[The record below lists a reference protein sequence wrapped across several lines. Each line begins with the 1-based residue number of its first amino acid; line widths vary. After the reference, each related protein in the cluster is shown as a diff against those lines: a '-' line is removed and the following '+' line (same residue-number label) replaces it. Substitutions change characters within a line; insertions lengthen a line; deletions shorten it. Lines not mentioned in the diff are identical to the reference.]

1 MNRGPDESLEEAFD
15 APGELILQCAP
26 EPDEAGELIGA
37 SRDGREI
44 RAFRFGVGPRRI
56 SLLAGCHADEP
67 VGPRLLR
74 QVSGYLAK
82 LPAGDPLLTDYEW
95 WIVPH
100 VNPDGAARNSRWQ
113 AENAPAYDLADYLLH
128 SVRELPGDDI
138 EFGFPRDAGDAD
150 ARPENRAVDEWWRT
164 SPEPFDLHVSLHG
177 MAFAAGPWFL
187 IESAWKDRV
196 ARLKQRCAARVAE
209 LGYELHDV
217 ERQGEK
223 GFFRLE
229 RGFCTR
235 PDSRYMREHFLVL
248 GDEDMAGKFRPSSME
263 TIRALGGDP
272 LTLVSEMPLFITP
285 GVGEE
290 IGPPDPVAEEWKERI
305 AGWKTELVAGKP
317 TKNVAESASSQ
328 GVVPM
333 PAIDQMRIQWT
344 LIASGLEVCRRIG
357 CASVLNMTSSK
368 PSVSGGANSR

>member
-1 MNRGPDESLEEAFD
+1 MNGRQDSNLNEAFRMVLD
-15 APGELILQCAP
+15 RGESILDCAP
-26 EPDEAGELIGA
+26 APAEAGQPIGA

-44 RAFRFGVGPRRI
+44 RAFRFGTGPRRI

-74 QVSGYLAK
+74 RVSGYLAK
-82 LPAGDPLLTDYEW
+82 QPPGDPLLTDYEW

-100 VNPDGAARNSRWQ
+100 INPDGAARNSRWQ
-113 AENAPAYDLADYLLH
+113 AENPPAYDLADYLLY

-138 EFGFPRDAGDAD
+138 EFGFPRDPKDTD
-150 ARPENRAVDEWWRT
+150 ARPENRAVYDWWRT
-164 SPEPFDLHVSLHG
+164 SPEPFALHVSLHG

-196 ARLKQRCAARVAE
+196 SRLKQRCAARVAE

-235 PDSRYMREHFLVL
+235 PDSRYMRDHFLAL
-248 GDEDMAGKFRPSSME
+248 GDEETAGKFRPSSME
-263 TIRALGGDP
+263 TIRSLGGDP
-272 LTLVSEMPLFITP
+272 LTLVSEMPLFITL
-285 GVGEE
+285 GVGETL
-290 IGPPDPVAEEWKERI
+290 GPPDPVAEEWKERI
-305 AGWKTELVAGKP
+305 AGWKAELLAGASP
-317 TKNVAESASSQ
+317 TSVSKSAA
-328 GVVPM
+328 GAGLVPM
-333 PAIDQMRIQWT
+333 PAADQMRIQWT
-344 LIASGLEVCRRIG
+344 LIAGGLLE
-357 CASVLNMTSSK
+357 ASL
-368 PSVSGGANSR
+368 

>member
-1 MNRGPDESLEEAFD
+1 MNGMPDQSPRTAFD
-15 APGELILQCAP
+15 ELGESILECAP
-26 EPDEAGELIGA
+26 QPAEAGEPIGE
-37 SRDGREI
+37 SREGREL
-44 RAFRFGVGPRRI
+44 RAFRFGAGPRRI

-67 VGPRLLR
+67 VGPRLLQR
-74 QVSGYLAK
+74 VSGYLAS
-82 LPAGDPLLTDYEW
+82 LPADDPLLTDYQW
-95 WIVPH
+95 WIVLH
-100 VNPDGAARNSRWQ
+100 INPDGAARNSGWQ
-113 AENAPAYDLADYLLH
+113 AEDAPTYDLADYLLH

-138 EFGFPRDAGDAD
+138 EFGFPRDPGDAD
-150 ARPENRAVDEWWRT
+150 ARPENRAVYDWWRT

-196 ARLKQRCAARVAE
+196 SRLKQRCATRVAE

-235 PDSRYMREHFLVL
+235 PDSRYMRDHFLAL
-248 GDEDMAGKFRPSSME
+248 GDKETAGKFRPSSME

-285 GVGEE
+285 GVGESL
-290 IGPPDPVAEEWKERI
+290 GPPDPKAEEWKERI
-305 AGWKTELVAGKP
+305 AGWNAELLAGASP
-317 TKNVAESASSQ
+317 TNVSKSATDADL
-328 GVVPM
+328 VPM
-333 PAIDQMRIQWT
+333 PAADQMRIQWM
-344 LIASGLEVCRRIG
+344 LIASGLLEV
-357 CASVLNMTSSK
+357 SF
-368 PSVSGGANSR
+368 